1 VTEIDAGRV
10 RIVSTQEGPMVTSET
25 EWLTVAEV
33 AQHFRVSARSV
44 SRWAQSGDLQIKRIG
59 PSGRLIRIHRSVL
72 ESELNSANTSA
83 AA

>member
-1 VTEIDAGRV
+1 MEAEIDAGGV
-10 RIVSTQEGPMVTSET
+10 RISPRQQA

-33 AQHFRVSARSV
+33 AQHFRVSTRSV
-44 SRWAQSGDLQIKRIG
+44 SRWAKSGDLRIKRIG

-72 ESELNSANTSA
+72 DSELNSGTPSA